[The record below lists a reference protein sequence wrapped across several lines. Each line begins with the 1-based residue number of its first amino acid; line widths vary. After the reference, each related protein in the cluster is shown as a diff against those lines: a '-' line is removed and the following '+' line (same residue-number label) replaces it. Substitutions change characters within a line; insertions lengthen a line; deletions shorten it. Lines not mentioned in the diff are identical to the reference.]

1 MGSSQA
7 RNRTLVSCIGRRIL
21 YHWATRK
28 PSVLLFSAFLFHC
41 TEISGKQTNLHFNQR
56 AVHFKELATQIHLP
70 GDWELGGSS
79 HGVTKL
85 LSQSRQE
92 TVLGL
97 ALQPVLLSYYI
108 CLHGLFL
115 PPLVPALSSIVY
127 VRILNDFLYYTLI
140 SKLFKVNGF
149 SDDKRNIFSF
159 SNENHKAHS
168 SITLWRAM
176 CSSYNPSTIVRTVTK
191 TLSYDVGAS
200 AS

>member
-1 MGSSQA
+1 M
-7 RNRTLVSCIGRRIL
+7 
-21 YHWATRK
+21 
-28 PSVLLFSAFLFHC
+28 
-41 TEISGKQTNLHFNQR
+41 HFE
-56 AVHFKELATQIHLP
+56 ELATQIYLP

-79 HGVTKL
+79 HSVTKL

-115 PPLVPALSSIVY
+115 PPLVPVLSSIVY

-140 SKLFKVNGF
+140 SKLFKLNGF

-159 SNENHKAHS
+159 SNENHKHIPAS
-168 SITLWRAM
+168 LYEEPCAPPILLVLK
-176 CSSYNPSTIVRTVTK
+176 STIVRTVTK
-191 TLSYDVGAS
+191 TLSYDMGAS